1 MMTSNSAPSTKSN
14 SVEELRKQYQDCNRT
29 IEQLTQEIRLC
40 GGWEVDQIRTL
51 NTQLEQACK
60 ESKTIMQVWNDAI
73 DAMETDNSPV
83 TYTEWEAT
91 AKLIPS
97 GYRIKDGWFCDSYG
111 RSTKSP
117 VLLTPRELSII
128 AGDTPINS

>member
-1 MMTSNSAPSTKSN
+1 MTSNSASSTQSY

-40 GGWEVDQIRTL
+40 DGWQVEQIRNL
-51 NTQLEQACK
+51 NAQLEQACK
-60 ESKTIMQVWNDAI
+60 KSKTIMQAWNDTI
-73 DAMETDNSPV
+73 DAMGTDNSPV

-91 AKLIPS
+91 AKLIPK
-97 GYRIKDGWFCDSYG
+97 GYRIQDGWFCDSKG

-128 AGDTPINS
+128 TGNVPIDS